1 MRFLEIRNLLQE
13 LLNHALTY
21 GYAGHQMIEQARAMV
36 KNGDLGEIR
45 IVNLQFA
52 HFHSAPVEDQNPSTR
67 WRVDPTARAM
77 CSAMLERTRSISR
90 K

>member
-52 HFHSAPVEDQNPSTR
+52 HGFHSAPVDQNPSRR
-67 WRVDPTARAM
+67 WTTASVAAIQKA
-77 CSAMLERTRSISR
+77 S
-90 K
+90 